1 MTDQRREMK
10 RLFWKLYLQ
19 PPRWCDGRWLAWH
32 YERDQIRGIAYA
44 GVTIAGWSLLYS
56 DHWGSR

>member
-1 MTDQRREMK
+1 MK

-32 YERDQIRGIAYA
+32 YERDQIWGIAYA